1 MEILFIIS
9 LVIVGICILIM
20 LITYLTKPFRIK
32 HSVEKINDEEAL
44 ALQKVKDL
52 FNDNSILQ
60 YLDIL
65 ERIGIPKD
73 VVYSKDSQ
81 LIGNYLP
88 FKNDSYAKSIFN
100 CYSLAISNRY
110 DLKYRALTPMNK
122 ETYGVNLHMDENL
135 YHIIYNTTL
144 HQEKVVRRDYAY
156 TGIRYSD
163 GLLRGGSLSLLSNEI
178 NSFVPIDIGKL
189 FMTNK
194 RIIFIGKQN
203 NVSKSIKIADILTS
217 LLYKDGILISQANKK
232 AIILKFEEYNDDKV
246 MIQDGI
252 NEFNIVLNR
261 LIKNNYNVDLT
272 FNENPEDIVEED
284 KCEEIQVF
292 DKLLKDIAYYTVN
305 KRNASILD
313 IQKEFMIG
321 FYRVGK
327 IMKQLDYL
335 GIIEYDSASY
345 KYNALVETS
354 EIEPILEK
362 LENK

>member
-1 MEILFIIS
+1 
-9 LVIVGICILIM
+9 M
-20 LITYLTKPFRIK
+20 LIAYLTKPFRIN
-32 HSVEKINDEEAL
+32 HSVEKITDEKAL
-44 ALQKVKDL
+44 VLQKVKNL

-60 YLDIL
+60 YFEIL
-65 ERIGIPKD
+65 ESIGIPKD

-88 FKNDSYAKSIFN
+88 FKDDSYTKSVFN

-110 DLKYRALTPMNK
+110 DLKYRVLTPINK
-122 ETYGVNLHMDENL
+122 ESYGVNLHMDENL
-135 YHIIYNTTL
+135 YHIIYNTTF
-144 HQEKVVRRDYAY
+144 HQEKIVRRDYTY

-163 GLLRGGSLSLLSNEI
+163 GLLRGGSLSLLSNDI
-178 NSFVPIDIGKL
+178 TRFVPIDIGKL
-189 FMTNK
+189 FITNK

-203 NVSKSIKIADILTS
+203 NVSKSVKITDILTS

-232 AIILKFEEYNDDKV
+232 AIILKFEEYNDDEV

-261 LIKNNYNVDLT
+261 LLNKNYNSDLT
-272 FNENPEDIVEED
+272 FKENAENFVKEG
-284 KCEEIQVF
+284 KNEEIIEF
-292 DKLLKDIAYYTVN
+292 DKSIKDIAYYTVN

-345 KYNALVETS
+345 KYKVLAEVS
-354 EIEPILEK
+354 EIEKIFDK
-362 LENK
+362 TKQ